1 MTTTTE
7 TEGSTP
13 TPTTTATPSKSKVAA
28 VKADS
33 TKAPPETATTQDKPV
48 KTKGDPASYLAIAM
62 SPTFRAQIDGMAK
75 AEGVSS
81 AAIVRR
87 AVLAQFSAQGVADA
101 VTSGKVDQ
109 VQAGLD
115 AVLGKLK
122 QLDKAIDAALA
133 DTVRV
138 ADRLARVTSDKG

>member
-1 MTTTTE
+1 MTTTNE

-13 TPTTTATPSKSKVAA
+13 TTTTTSSKSKLAA
-28 VKADS
+28 VKPGS
-33 TKAPPETATTQDKPV
+33 KATSDAATTEAKPT
-48 KTKGDPASYLAIAM
+48 KPKGDSASYLAIAM
-62 SPTFRAQIDGMAK
+62 SPAFRAQIDGMAK

-87 AVLAQFSAQGVADA
+87 AVLAQFSANDQADA
-101 VTSGKVDQ
+101 VTTGKVDQ

-115 AVLGKLK
+115 ALLGKLK
-122 QLDKAIDAALA
+122 LRDKAVDAALM

-138 ADRLARVTSDKG
+138 ADRLARATADKV

>member
-1 MTTTTE
+1 MTTTNE

-13 TPTTTATPSKSKVAA
+13 TTTTTSSRSKLTAVKPDSKATPDA
-28 VKADS
+28 V
-33 TKAPPETATTQDKPV
+33 TTEAKPV
-48 KTKGDPASYLAIAM
+48 KPKGDPASYLAIAM
-62 SPTFRAQIDGMAK
+62 SPAFRAQIDSMAK

-87 AVLAQFSAQGVADA
+87 AVLAQFANQDNADA
-101 VTSGKVDQ
+101 VTSGRVDQ

-115 AVLGKLK
+115 AMLGKLK
-122 QLDKAIDAALA
+122 LLDKAVDAALM

-138 ADRLARVTSDKG
+138 ADRLARATADKA